1 MAVRYTSQ
9 KCDSCGSTKFDYIEK
24 LNLWECIYCGNR
36 IERHE
41 EADTLFTI
49 KNVVRQV
56 LVDVSYQKFN
66 EAKNNLVE
74 CEKIDS
80 RYVGTTIARLGYL
93 LNAAMYNA
101 NSQQEQRNMFS
112 QIKKYYAQ
120 LCSAGEKPSEEEQIL
135 YEFFDSAEAIG
146 TLILV
151 YDTLGAQKRL
161 EAIYPLFR
169 PEEVYSLKLN
179 SNLLRF
185 MLSHQKYDVADK
197 IVENYDN
204 IDKKSALLLV
214 LEQYPDSGQKV
225 SNCSL
230 LLAQNVLT
238 SDDRSVIENY
248 LNSSSD
254 CFETKYGI
262 ACAAL
267 TTAAAPTVKCVMSTI
282 IAKAN
287 DKELVRNMMDIIM
300 SGKLMDAEVRTIV
313 EYALQKCSQDVA
325 LYILE
330 RLDETN
336 QFVVF
341 DKQHFIMLFENKA
354 IDDAYKE
361 KIIDIALKFNVNIK
375 AKEQMVSYYLLNVS
389 DEPDKRESFLS
400 YLFGLIPS
408 LSTASAE
415 KYIVS
420 CTLDKENKPEIVKK
434 IFDMDIN
441 KAYFREVFDKYLTS
455 SVDSRITNE
464 KVIDVLAQEGFKVS
478 EGSLIKMLL
487 NSSFPEEKRIE
498 LLKKILSSGICYPGA
513 LDKYLAAVVPAEF
526 SMHIFQELKGVSET
540 ISANS
545 FVKYLW
551 LIRDA
556 EAAKPV
562 NVQQL
567 AEKCKLPVLSQI
579 YRIMHLNNSIE
590 CDVLQAYILISPD
603 SPPVT
608 CSVAQALGAH
618 SHKLNTNILVSG
630 EKKKFKKYLSSVS
643 SRLSASSKAAAQA
656 CGLI

>member
-1 MAVRYTSQ
+1 MAVKYTSQ
-9 KCDSCGSTKFDYIEK
+9 RCDSCGSTKFDYIEK
-24 LNLWECIYCGNR
+24 LNMWECVYCGNR

-41 EADTLFTI
+41 EVDTLFTI

-56 LVDVSYQKFN
+56 LVDVSYHRFN

-120 LCSAGEKPSEEEQIL
+120 LCSAGEKPTEEEQVL

-161 EAIYPLFR
+161 EAIYPLFH

-185 MLSHQKYDVADK
+185 MLNHQKYDIADK
-197 IVENYDN
+197 IIENYDN

-214 LEQYPDSGQKV
+214 FEQYPDGEQKV

-230 LLAQNVLT
+230 LLAQNILT
-238 SDDRSVIENY
+238 SDERSVVEDY
-248 LNSSSD
+248 LINSSDS
-254 CFETKYGI
+254 FETKYGI

-267 TTAAAPTVKCVMSTI
+267 TTTAAPSVKCVMSAVISKT
-282 IAKAN
+282 N
-287 DKELVRNMMDIIM
+287 DKELVKSILDIIM
-300 SGKLMDAEVRTIV
+300 SGKLADAEVNTIM
-313 EYALQKCSQDVA
+313 EYAFEKCSQDVA

-330 RLDETN
+330 RLNETK
-336 QFVVF
+336 QFIVF
-341 DKQHFIMLFENKA
+341 YKQHFIMLLENKA
-354 IDDAYKE
+354 IDYEYKE
-361 KIIDIALKFNVNIK
+361 KIIDIALKSNVNITT
-375 AKEQMVSYYLLNVS
+375 KEQMVSHYLLNVS
-389 DEPDKRESFLS
+389 DEQEKREIFLS

-408 LSTASAE
+408 LSTVSAE
-415 KYIVS
+415 KYIIS
-420 CTLDKENKPEIVKK
+420 CTLDGENKPVIVKR
-434 IFDMDIN
+434 IFAMDIN
-441 KAYFREVFDKYLTS
+441 KAYFREILDKYLTS
-455 SVDSRITNE
+455 SVDSRIINE

-478 EGSLIKMLL
+478 EKNLILMLL
-487 NSSFPEEKRIE
+487 NTSFSEEKRIE
-498 LLKKILSSGICYPGA
+498 LLKKILSGGIRYPGA
-513 LDKYLAAVVPAEF
+513 LDKYLSAVVPAEF
-526 SMHIFQELKGVSET
+526 SMNIFQELSGVSET
-540 ISANS
+540 ITANS

-551 LIRDA
+551 MIRDA

-562 NVQQL
+562 NAQKL
-567 AEKCKLPVLSQI
+567 AEKCKMPVLSQI
-579 YRIMHLNNSIE
+579 YRITHLNNQIE

-603 SPPVT
+603 SPSVT
-608 CSVAQALGAH
+608 CSVAEALGVR
-618 SHKLNTNILVSG
+618 SHKLNTSIMVSG
-630 EKKKFKKYLSSVS
+630 VKKKFKKYISSVS
-643 SRLSASSKAAAQA
+643 PQLSASSKMAVQTF
-656 CGLI
+656 GLI